1 MRRGRTRQAQI
12 CDCSSREISLF
23 FGVGAGQ
30 QGSTTAHRV
39 SRDSRVTWTTP
50 NVITLLRFASAPV
63 LVCLLLHTGP
73 LAAALAAA
81 VFLLA
86 TVSDFLDGYIA
97 RSYGSGT
104 TLGKFLD
111 PLADKVV
118 VISALV
124 MLAGMPRTP
133 RVPAWIVAVLVAREM
148 MVTGLRAIAA
158 AEGMVVGAEELG
170 KYKMVLQSMAVQ
182 ALLINYTYLH
192 IDFFAAGMF
201 LLWIAMAV
209 SIWSGA
215 DYFVRVIRVFK
226 PKPRALPPKRIA
238 L

>member
-1 MRRGRTRQAQI
+1 
-12 CDCSSREISLF
+12 
-23 FGVGAGQ
+23 
-30 QGSTTAHRV
+30 
-39 SRDSRVTWTTP
+39 VTWTTP